1 MTADKPQPPRSPTG
15 SFSQAYTSAFVYPGT
30 TSSAKSTH
38 GPRTQ
43 STDSTSPPKA
53 VDPRDRPGSSRTKFT
68 APLPPIYTSPMTE
81 QAPTRQPSVNATES
95 GDRPQTPQQSSQET
109 AVAPYRSPEPV
120 YDPPSDDPPG
130 YVPAVVEELYEGSD
144 DDFQIKTPPAAGSSP
159 IIERDKKFDV
169 TRWQANVGQDHSYQ
183 GIEDQQPERPQIG
196 PGLMPRSVEDR
207 IHDHPLMRITHLR
220 VPPRK
225 APVSQTSPSNPLSPK
240 LTGSGDNTV
249 PTTPDSAAA
258 GLQPQQTGGSTHLEH
273 IRTLQDVQES
283 LPGGADGYMEWYYCW
298 RCSAWYKVTLGTATI
313 MDGEVKGSALDWDVP
328 SSRDSTDLSAV
339 FDPHRGRSRLLN
351 IESSR
356 LMPLVETHI
365 HFHELRSSLTEPT
378 AKTLERVD
386 DGLEV
391 NSFPH
396 KELES
401 EVSPSWYQRATPLRS
416 CRLFACCSSSA
427 SVLVGAGPVGGQ
439 IPPDLMREFVYQKQ
453 SNPGPGVTT
462 EKEAKEGV
470 REAIQLLIT

>member
-1 MTADKPQPPRSPTG
+1 MTADKPQSPRSPTG

-30 TSSAKSTH
+30 TSPAKPTH

-43 STDSTSPPKA
+43 STDSSSPSTVA
-53 VDPRDRPGSSRTKFT
+53 DPRDRPGSSRTKFT
-68 APLPPIYTSPMTE
+68 APLPAVSTSPVNH
-81 QAPTRQPSVNATES
+81 QAPLLQSSVNATEVEQ
-95 GDRPQTPQQSSQET
+95 RPLTPPQSSQET
-109 AVAPYRSPEPV
+109 AIAPYRSPEPV

-130 YVPAVVEELYEGSD
+130 YVPAVVEEHYEGSD

-169 TRWQANVGQDHSYQ
+169 SRWQADIGQDHSYQ

-196 PGLMPRSVEDR
+196 PGSMPRRVEDK
-207 IHDHPLMRITHLR
+207 IHDHPLMRISSLR

-225 APVSQTSPSNPLSPK
+225 APVSQSSPSNPLSPK
-240 LTGSGDNTV
+240 LTGTDDITA
-249 PTTPDSAAA
+249 PTTTDSTSARV
-258 GLQPQQTGGSTHLEH
+258 QPQQTGGSTHLEH
-273 IRTLQDVQES
+273 IRTLKDVQES

-298 RCSAWYKVTLGTATI
+298 RCSAWYKVTLGNATI
-313 MDGEVKGSALDWDVP
+313 LDGEVKGTALDWDVP
-328 SSRDSTDLSAV
+328 SPDGPADVSAG
-339 FDPHRGRSRLLN
+339 FDPHRGRSRLLD

-356 LMPLVETHI
+356 LTPLVETHI
-365 HFHELRSSLTEPT
+365 HFHELRSSPTEPL

-391 NSFPH
+391 DSFPH

-401 EVSPSWYQRATPLRS
+401 EVKPSWYQRPTPLRS
-416 CRLFACCSSSA
+416 ARLFACCSSSA

-439 IPPDLMREFVYQKQ
+439 IPPELMRVFVTEKQ